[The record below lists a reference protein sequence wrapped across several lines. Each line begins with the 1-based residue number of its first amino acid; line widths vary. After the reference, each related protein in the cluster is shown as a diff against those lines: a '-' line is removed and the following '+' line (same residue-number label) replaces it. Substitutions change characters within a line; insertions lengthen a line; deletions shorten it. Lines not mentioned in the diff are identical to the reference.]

1 MDEIVEAQTGGQR
14 FTTILL
20 ASFAAAGLALAVVG
34 IYGVVS
40 FLVAQRKQELAVRI
54 ALGASRAHVLWL
66 VLKQGL
72 EMATF
77 GAVIGLLGA
86 WATQKLTSGLLFGVS
101 PVDPVTLVG
110 AAFFL
115 LAVAAIAS
123 AIPGVRALGID
134 PARTL
139 RQN

>member
-1 MDEIVEAQTGGQR
+1 MNELVEAQTGGQR

-20 ASFAAAGLALAVVG
+20 ACFAAAGLVLAVVG

-40 FLVAQRKQELAVRI
+40 FLVAQRKQELAVRM
-54 ALGASRAHVLWL
+54 ALGAGRVAVLWL

-72 EMATF
+72 EMATI
-77 GAVIGLLGA
+77 GAAIGLLGA

-101 PVDPVTLVG
+101 PVDPATFAG
-110 AAFFL
+110 AAAFL
-115 LAVAAIAS
+115 MAIAAIAS
-123 AIPGVRALGID
+123 AIPGARVLSID

-139 RQN
+139 RQD